1 MLRQLALAGIIGFAG
16 SLVVAAWLFFVALP
30 RTVEQRP
37 ETPAESAWDE
47 LYEARDAESLVNLE
61 RAQRI
66 DTAISLEVAIIVGA
80 AVALWIPFARL
91 QLRNER

>member
-1 MLRQLALAGIIGFAG
+1 MLRRVAWVAIIAFAG
-16 SLVVAAWLFFVALP
+16 SLVVAAWLFFIALP
-30 RTVEQRP
+30 GTVERP
-37 ETPAESAWDE
+37 AEAPAESARDK
-47 LYEARDAESLVNLE
+47 LFEAQDAQSLMNLE

>member
-1 MLRQLALAGIIGFAG
+1 MLRQLALFGISAFAG

-30 RTVEQRP
+30 GTVERP
-37 ETPAESAWDE
+37 PEAHAESARDMV
-47 LYEARDAESLVNLE
+47 YEVRDAQSLMKLE

-66 DTAISLEVAIIVGA
+66 DTAISLEIAIIVGA

>member
-1 MLRQLALAGIIGFAG
+1 MLRLLALVGIIAFAG

-30 RTVEQRP
+30 GTVEQRP
-37 ETPAESAWDE
+37 EAPAESARDT
-47 LYEARDAESLVNLE
+47 LYEARDAQSLTNLE
-61 RAQRI
+61 RAQKI

-91 QLRNER
+91 QLQNER